1 MSLSPDRAARRLTVS
16 LFAVSFG
23 TNVPTPILLVYQQ
36 RLHLGATTLTAVF
49 GAYAVGLVPA
59 ILLSG
64 PASDRLGRRRVT
76 VPFVALALVSTGLFL
91 GAASQEWLLFLA
103 RFLQGVVAG
112 AVFSV
117 ATAWLAEL
125 AGAEGHH
132 RAGRWA
138 SVAMTSGFSTGVLTS
153 GLLAQWAPAP
163 TVLPY
168 LVHLAIMVVGVLALK
183 GIPETRRARAAGP
196 QPKPRLR
203 HGAAL
208 AFWLLAAPTAVCVYA
223 FPSVALTVVPLFL
236 PPQGH
241 PIAFTGL
248 LGAVTLGSGTLAAL
262 RGRGLGEAAGPSG
275 IACGAS
281 GYAAS
286 SLAVATGSLPLALGA
301 AVLLGIGN
309 GLTLSA
315 GLALTQHLADP
326 QARGMLTSVF
336 YALAYVGFAAPF
348 LSALLIRL
356 SSPATVLA
364 GLAATFGVL
373 AVLVA
378 LAWRPLTARVAR

>member
-1 MSLSPDRAARRLTVS
+1 MSLAPERASRHLAVS

-36 RLHLGATTLTAVF
+36 RLHLSATMLTAVF

-76 VPFVALALVSTGLFL
+76 VPFVALALVSTSLFL
-91 GAASQEWLLFLA
+91 GAASLEWLLFVA

-117 ATAWLAEL
+117 ATAWLTEL
-125 AGAEGHH
+125 AGAHGHH

-138 SVAMTSGFSTGVLTS
+138 TVAMTLGFSTGVLTS

-183 GIPETRRARAAGP
+183 GIPETLRAPATAPRRRT
-196 QPKPRLR
+196 RLR
-203 HGAAL
+203 PGATR
-208 AFWLLAAPTAVCVYA
+208 AFWVLAAPTAVCVYA
-223 FPSVALTVVPLFL
+223 FPAVALTVVPLFL

-262 RGRGLGEAAGPSG
+262 RGRHLGEAAGPGG
-275 IACGAS
+275 IASGAG

-286 SLAVATGSLPLALGA
+286 SVAVATGSLPMALFA
-301 AVLLGIGN
+301 AVLLGVGN

-348 LSALLIRL
+348 LAALLIRL
-356 SSPATVLA
+356 SSPPAVLA

-373 AVLVA
+373 ALMVGV
-378 LAWRPLTARVAR
+378 AWRPLTARVA